1 MITKEIS
8 VKYHMRCIEEEWTT
22 IGRVNLE
29 VYYLNTTFILEFIP
43 SS

>member
-8 VKYHMRCIEEEWTT
+8 VKYHMRFIEEEWTT

-29 VYYLNTTFILEFIP
+29 VYYLYTTFILEFI
-43 SS
+43 SSS